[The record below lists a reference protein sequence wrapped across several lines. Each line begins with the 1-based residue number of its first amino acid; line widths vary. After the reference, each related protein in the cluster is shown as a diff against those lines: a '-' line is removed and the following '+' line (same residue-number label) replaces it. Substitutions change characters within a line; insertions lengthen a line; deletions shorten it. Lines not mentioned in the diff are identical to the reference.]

1 VDLAQTIQ
9 VATKKT
15 GARQFDT
22 DYPVDVDRSIDFMKP
37 GKQKLLDVI
46 SQLKGG
52 LPYLFRYDTGGRNYR
67 LGHPD
72 MDVGSVTIP
81 TGNVTTRM
89 VINEVISSLPPDW
102 QVTVLPNRV
111 ILYKENVTYAQQ
123 IERIRRKP

>member
-1 VDLAQTIQ
+1 
-9 VATKKT
+9 
-15 GARQFDT
+15 
-22 DYPVDVDRSIDFMKP
+22 MKP